1 MTKSSQS
8 ILHSLSECLINL
20 EDFVIFVIFLENM
33 NFSKLP
39 FTEFRKINIRSFS
52 TKRDNNLKIGI
63 SISCRQENTCNA
75 TILKTDPLGIA
86 SQKLLVGKG
95 DTIIGING
103 VSLIDATY
111 NEIVAAIRSS
121 KDTIKI
127 LVQEARAGREE
138 FEPTPPPSFCYLLC
152 CF

>member
-1 MTKSSQS
+1 MPFYDGTCLLKKKFDVVFSS
-8 ILHSLSECLINL
+8 
-20 EDFVIFVIFLENM
+20 
-33 NFSKLP
+33 
-39 FTEFRKINIRSFS
+39 S
-52 TKRDNNLKIGI
+52 TD
-63 SISCRQENTCNA
+63 ISCRQENTCNA

-152 CF
+152 CFYSKL